1 MTKIISFVGKSKTG
15 KTVLIERLI
24 PLFIKE
30 GYIVGTIKHTV
41 HEIAFPE
48 GKKDTTRH
56 FKAGASITTILSS
69 DSFLSMGILD
79 NINLTVEKLIDLY
92 TKLGI
97 DIIFIEGFKS
107 KPFPKVIVANSKE
120 DLDMIPKVGK
130 TICIVSKE
138 KLVDNIPCYSP
149 DKLSE
154 IAECIEREIKNN
166 PSVNY

>member
-1 MTKIISFVGKSKTG
+1 
-15 KTVLIERLI
+15 
-24 PLFIKE
+24 
-30 GYIVGTIKHTV
+30 
-41 HEIAFPE
+41 
-48 GKKDTTRH
+48 
-56 FKAGASITTILSS
+56 
-69 DSFLSMGILD
+69 
-79 NINLTVEKLIDLY
+79 
-92 TKLGI
+92 
-97 DIIFIEGFKS
+97 IFIEGFKS